1 MFIFYIV
8 GFCSCIVG
16 ILSMALGVP
25 TLKIGGV
32 TLEGILNTEA
42 EVTVGT
48 VYAAM
53 ATGMILYAGEAV
65 PAKFSEYYFK
75 RELADGTPVYI
86 CRVETRMNY
95 TEWKKKAS
103 FASLI
108 PSFFQI
114 QVDFLLVLN
123 YIPGI
128 RAQIP
133 LLLFLFLLTGNNFLP
148 LPFLLFQMD
157 VLTDTFSGSFFPGL
171 VLEKILPPF
180 FFHNDTFLFPLYLQ
194 KLFPLLSAN
203 PCRVF
208 VTGFC

>member
-1 MFIFYIV
+1 MYF
-8 GFCSCIVG
+8 
-16 ILSMALGVP
+16 L
-25 TLKIGGV
+25 
-32 TLEGILNTEA
+32 
-42 EVTVGT
+42 
-48 VYAAM
+48 
-53 ATGMILYAGEAV
+53 MIIPRHRV
-65 PAKFSEYYFK
+65 SENYFK
-75 RELADGTPVYI
+75 RKEVFFLQQCSI
-86 CRVETRMNY
+86 ETRMHY

-103 FASLI
+103 FPSLI

-157 VLTDTFSGSFFPGL
+157 ALTDTFSGSFFLGL

-180 FFHNDTFLFPLYLQ
+180 FFHNDTFLFLLYLQ
-194 KLFPLLSAN
+194 ELFPLLSAN
-203 PCRVF
+203 LCRVF
-208 VTGFC
+208 ATGLC